1 MYKSF
6 YNFNIN
12 NLMKIRLHLGHKDDK
27 LNLNLTSYMYGTR
40 HNINIYNL
48 DKLWKPYRYLYYSLV
63 QNFFRRN
70 SFFIVGTNPNLP
82 MTPLLENL
90 ALEYPFEREDYSAF
104 YISGYVDK
112 KWIGGLFTNW
122 KIFSE
127 FIQFIENPQYQFKKR
142 YKFQKYFF
150 HLKGIVNLNK
160 MPIPD
165 FVIFLDK
172 NEEALFEL
180 KKFNVPLIGIV
191 DSDMNPHDFIYKF
204 FGNNDSMESLEFFF
218 EFLKETIQ
226 EGRLKEQQLFYSY
239 FMFKIRKLSRLKRKH

>member
-1 MYKSF
+1 
-6 YNFNIN
+6 
-12 NLMKIRLHLGHKDDK
+12 
-27 LNLNLTSYMYGTR
+27 
-40 HNINIYNL
+40 
-48 DKLWKPYRYLYYSLV
+48 
-63 QNFFRRN
+63 
-70 SFFIVGTNPNLP
+70 
-82 MTPLLENL
+82 
-90 ALEYPFEREDYSAF
+90 
-104 YISGYVDK
+104 
-112 KWIGGLFTNW
+112 
-122 KIFSE
+122 
-127 FIQFIENPQYQFKKR
+127 
-142 YKFQKYFF
+142 
-150 HLKGIVNLNK
+150 